1 MTNLW
6 PILSLAANLLL
17 ALLLYSL
24 RSTIR
29 IAILE
34 LKDELTARYASKE
47 DLTRVEQKVDL
58 SKQMKDGF
66 NEVMHM
72 IRLRGA
78 NVNTTPPGGFVE
90 R

>member
-6 PILSLAANLLL
+6 PILSLVANGVL

-34 LKDELTARYASKE
+34 LKGELTDRYASKE
-47 DLTRVEQKVDL
+47 DLSRVEQKVDL

-66 NEVMHM
+66 NEVMHV
-72 IRLRGA
+72 IRLRSA